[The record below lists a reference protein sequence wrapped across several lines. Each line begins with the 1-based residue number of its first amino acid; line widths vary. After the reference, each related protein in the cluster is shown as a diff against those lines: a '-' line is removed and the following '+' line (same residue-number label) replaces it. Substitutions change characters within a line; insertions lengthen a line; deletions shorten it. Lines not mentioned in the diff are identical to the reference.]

1 VGVLHNIKIKT
12 RLYALILLVSLLL
25 VGVGATGLS
34 GINASN
40 KALSEVYNEH
50 LLAIEQLNDVRN
62 NQMQIRIALLSA
74 RQESDAF
81 EILAYVDK
89 ISGLIFR
96 TENILKA
103 YNARTLPPE
112 ERRLA
117 DEFMK
122 VRQHFGTAGVMPM
135 IDLLQSEKFAEA
147 DKLRKNVL
155 DPAYAKASAAI
166 DALVKYQMD
175 SVKSHYDRSIRY
187 ARNTLIISSSSIAAG
202 LALTILIGLLI
213 TKDITRG
220 VATLEQTASRLAD
233 GDLTTRA
240 NIRGK
245 NELGQ
250 VAWAFNQMTDELAG
264 LIRQLHGAADHV
276 AVASGQL
283 SETAEKVTLSSQ
295 NQAGQAENVALSV
308 ESLNEA
314 VKKVALNAQNAAGA
328 ANKTSELAVRGV
340 EVANEAAA
348 GILKVSETF
357 SQSAKLIDSL
367 GQRSQQIGHIVNVIK
382 EIADQT
388 NLLALNAAIEA
399 ARAGEQG
406 RGFAVVA
413 DEVRKLAERT
423 STATT
428 EISDMI
434 QAIQL
439 ETRDT
444 VDNMERGGRQVESSV
459 ERAKRAGE
467 ALASINDSV
476 QQVSRMIQQIA
487 LSTKSESEASQEITA
502 RVEDIARTA
511 KENGESIYHTAS
523 AAHDLQQLSSQ
534 LLQAVSRFRL

>member
-1 VGVLHNIKIKT
+1 MGVLHNIKIKT